1 MATITAQRPIGQNEM
16 AGRCAVCEIKAPEV
30 IAGDGRA
37 MCAGCAASRGGGVV
51 RELPKAA

>member
-37 MCAGCAASRGGGVV
+37 MCTGCAASRGGGVV
-51 RELPKAA
+51 RGLPKAA